1 MESVSLFILQQTLQQ
16 NVSNG
21 AKNIKAAI
29 WILSNSEWNYSTM
42 TAQDVQN
49 EYDALAP
56 TYDKRWDAYLSS
68 THKVALQLL
77 DPQKSDS
84 ILDVSAGTG
93 LLAQKIVPFLGKK
106 GRLTLVDISPG
117 MLKVARKRLQSCSCV
132 DILEHDVHNLSFKS
146 ESFTKV
152 LSVSALHYYKN
163 PKKVLQ
169 EIHRVLQP
177 KGALIL
183 VAWSRDTFLFKI
195 FSVLL
200 KIMKR
205 NIVKIHTQKE
215 LKKLLAQTG
224 FHVNET
230 TRWSQGVWS
239 LMAVKAT
246 KK

>member
-1 MESVSLFILQQTLQQ
+1 
-16 NVSNG
+16 
-21 AKNIKAAI
+21 
-29 WILSNSEWNYSTM
+29 
-42 TAQDVQN
+42 
-49 EYDALAP
+49 
-56 TYDKRWDAYLSS
+56 
-68 THKVALQLL
+68 
-77 DPQKSDS
+77 
-84 ILDVSAGTG
+84 
-93 LLAQKIVPFLGKK
+93 
-106 GRLTLVDISPG
+106 
-117 MLKVARKRLQSCSCV
+117 V